1 MQRDI
6 VKKTKDELGRNAKN
20 ILKIQKTTGREKQK
34 GQAKTNDNMADLN
47 PTNYI

>member
-20 ILKIQKTTGREKQK
+20 ILKIQKTTGREKQR
-34 GQAKTNDNMADLN
+34 KTEKDKRKQMI
-47 PTNYI
+47 TWQI